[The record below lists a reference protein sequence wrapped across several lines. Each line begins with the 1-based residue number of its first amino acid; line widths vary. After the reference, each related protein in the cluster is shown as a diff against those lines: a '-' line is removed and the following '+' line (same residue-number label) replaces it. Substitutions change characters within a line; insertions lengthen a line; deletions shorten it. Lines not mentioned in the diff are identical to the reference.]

1 MRGALADS
9 VAMAAVVLVIAL
21 VTALFGNAS
30 LQRVVAHAAVMLSG
44 VLALQLFSGN
54 TRIVSF
60 GHAAFMGIG
69 AYTVGILTLSGTLQ
83 RTALPELPAFLAG
96 HEMSSWAALGIA
108 AVVGLIAGAISGAT
122 LLRLSGSAAAIATLA
137 LLIIVYTLC
146 AAAREITRGSQPF
159 YGVPRNVGLWTAAGF
174 AVIALIM
181 TRAFRE
187 TTWGLA
193 ARAAADDESG
203 AIAVGINPRTAFF
216 VPWVISAA
224 LAAVAGGLL
233 AQLLGAFTPH
243 TFYFDLAF
251 TLLVTLIVG
260 GMGSSLGALAGVL
273 ATTVLIEVVRQA
285 EGGRSLFGY
294 ALPSIFGLTQ
304 SALAVAM
311 ILVIWRRPEGLC
323 GGLELNVLR
332 RFKPSPSL
340 PVPAAELRRAGSDV
354 LRVEG
359 VTKRYAGLLAVSDVS
374 FEIAPNSITGL
385 IGPNGAGKTT
395 LVSMLAGHVVPSS
408 GKIHLG
414 AVGVHKTAAHKVVHA
429 GLGRTFQNIRIFSRM
444 TVLENVLAAARV
456 VHSNI
461 SEAEAAA
468 RRELARVGL
477 LEHAERAAGSLAY
490 GMRRR
495 LEIARALACEPTFL
509 LLDEPAAGLNPTETR
524 ELMALLAAVRQ
535 ERGIG
540 IVLVEHDLMFVMRLC
555 ERVIVLDQ
563 GRLIA
568 DGTPEAVQRDPA
580 VIAAYLGGRAAAKG
594 LGSAGVATVQ
604 LSGEL
609 SHG

>member
-1 MRGALADS
+1 MRSALADS
-9 VAMAAVVLVIAL
+9 FAMAAAVLAIAL
-21 VTALFGNAS
+21 AVALFGSAS
-30 LQRVVAHAAVMLSG
+30 MQRVVAHAAVMLAA

-60 GHAAFMGIG
+60 GHAAFMGLG
-69 AYTVGILTLSGTLQ
+69 AYTVGILTLSVHLQ
-83 RTALPELPAFLAG
+83 RNALPELPAFLAG
-96 HEMSSWAALGIA
+96 HELSSWTALAVAA
-108 AVVGLIAGAISGAT
+108 AVGAVAGLISGAT

-137 LLIIVYTLC
+137 FLIITYTLL

-159 YGVPRNVGLWTAAGF
+159 YGVPRDAGLWATVLF
-174 AVIALIM
+174 AIFTLIV
-181 TRAFRE
+181 TRTFRE
-187 TTWGLA
+187 TSWGLA
-193 ARAAADDESG
+193 ARAAADDEAG
-203 AIAVGINPRTAFF
+203 AIAVGINPRGAFF
-216 VPWVISAA
+216 FPWVLSAT

-233 AQLLGAFTPH
+233 AQVLGAFTPH

-273 ATTVLIEVVRQA
+273 ATTVLIEVMRQGESA
-285 EGGRSLFGY
+285 VSF
-294 ALPSIFGLTQ
+294 FGLTQ

-311 ILVIWRRPEGLC
+311 ILIIWRRPEGLC
-323 GGLELNVLR
+323 GGLELNILR
-332 RFKPSPSL
+332 RLRQQPSL
-340 PVPAAELRRAGSDV
+340 PLPGTDVRRAGADV
-354 LRVEG
+354 LRVDA
-359 VTKRYAGLLAVSDVS
+359 VTKRYAGLVAVSDIS
-374 FEIAPNSITGL
+374 FEIVPDTITGI

-395 LVSMLAGHVVPSS
+395 LVSMLAGHVPPTT

-414 AVGVHKTAAHKVVHA
+414 PTGVHKTAAHKVVRA
-429 GLGRTFQNIRIFSRM
+429 GLGRTFQNIRVFTRM
-444 TVLENVLAAARV
+444 TVLENVLSAARGVHASVAAA
-456 VHSNI
+456 
-461 SEAEAAA
+461 EEAA

-477 LEHAERAAGSLAY
+477 LEHADQLAGGLAY

-509 LLDEPAAGLNPTETR
+509 LLDEPAAGLNPAETR
-524 ELMALLAAVRQ
+524 ELMTLLADVRK

-540 IVLVEHDLMFVMRLC
+540 IVLVEHDLMFVMQLC
-555 ERVIVLDQ
+555 ERILVLDQ

-568 DGTPEAVQRDPA
+568 DGTPAAVQSHPD
-580 VIAAYLGGRAAAKG
+580 VIAAYLGSRAAAKS
-594 LGSAGVATVQ
+594 LGAPSVQ

>member
-1 MRGALADS
+1 MRSALADCF
-9 VAMAAVVLVIAL
+9 AMAAGVLLLAL
-21 VTALFGNAS
+21 AAALFGSAS
-30 LQRVVAHAAVMLSG
+30 MQRVVAHAAVMLAA

-69 AYTVGILTLSGTLQ
+69 AYTVGILTLSAHLQ

-96 HEMSSWAALGIA
+96 HELSSWAALAVAATVGTVAGI
-108 AVVGLIAGAISGAT
+108 ISGAT

-137 LLIIVYTLC
+137 FLIITYTLL
-146 AAAREITRGSQPF
+146 AAAREVTRGSQPF
-159 YGVPRNVGLWTAAGF
+159 YGVPRDAGLWTTVLF
-174 AVIALIM
+174 AIFTLVVAR
-181 TRAFRE
+181 TFRE
-187 TTWGLA
+187 TSWGVA

-203 AIAVGINPRTAFF
+203 AIAVGINPRAAFF
-216 VPWVISAA
+216 FPWVLSAT

-233 AQLLGAFTPH
+233 AQVLGAFTPH

-260 GMGSSLGALAGVL
+260 GMGSSLGALAGLL
-273 ATTVLIEVVRQA
+273 ATTVLVEVMRQA
-285 EGGRSLFGY
+285 ES
-294 ALPSIFGLTQ
+294 AVSIFGLTQ

-311 ILVIWRRPEGLC
+311 ILIIWRRPEGLC

-332 RFKPSPSL
+332 RWRPE
-340 PVPAAELRRAGSDV
+340 PVASAPVTEVRRAGANV
-354 LRVEG
+354 LRVEA
-359 VTKRYAGLLAVSDVS
+359 VTKRYAGLVAVADVS
-374 FEIAPNSITGL
+374 FEIAPDSITGI

-395 LVSMLAGHVVPSS
+395 LVSMLAGHVPPTT
-408 GKIHLG
+408 GRIHLG
-414 AVGVHKTAAHKVVHA
+414 QTAVHKTAAHKVVRA
-429 GLGRTFQNIRIFSRM
+429 GLGRTFQNIRVFTRM
-444 TVLENVLAAARV
+444 SVLENVLSAARS
-456 VHSNI
+456 VHPNVAT
-461 SEAEAAA
+461 AEDAAK
-468 RRELARVGL
+468 RELVRVGL
-477 LEHAERAAGSLAY
+477 LEHADQLAGSLAY

-509 LLDEPAAGLNPTETR
+509 LLDEPAAGLNPAETR
-524 ELMALLAAVRQ
+524 ELMTLLAEVRK

-540 IVLVEHDLMFVMRLC
+540 IVLVEHDLMFVMQLC
-555 ERVIVLDQ
+555 ERILVLDQ

-568 DGTPEAVQRDPA
+568 DGTPSAVQSHPA
-580 VIAAYLGGRAAAKG
+580 VIAAYLGSRAAAKS
-594 LGSAGVATVQ
+594 LGPTGASVQ